1 MSQHWAGIHGLHVS
15 FYQPQALQLSITKL
29 AVLSLLG
36 YSKDESKEDK
46 STDKGS
52 GKERWVNLSREAPRD
67 HCSSLLQMSRSALA
81 AAALATATQIFLCL
95 WPLCLSVTPASMS
108 NGIFHAPLG
117 P

>member
-52 GKERWVNLSREAPRD
+52 GKERWVNLSREAPQGPLLIFVTD
-67 HCSSLLQMSRSALA
+67 VSFSLGSCCTGHSHADLSLSVATLLVSHSSLYE
-81 AAALATATQIFLCL
+81 
-95 WPLCLSVTPASMS
+95 
-108 NGIFHAPLG
+108 
-117 P
+117 